1 MENLFITALQNSE
14 NYTMAVAE
22 AMPEKDYHAKPV
34 ETVFSFDELIN
45 HIAYGIEWWTDNYI
59 KKTETAWNPPPAK
72 ANKKKTIAYLQQAYE
87 TLRNTIEKENLTED
101 KGKGF
106 YATLDHITHHRG
118 QATVYLRIK
127 GITPPEYIY

>member
-59 KKTETAWNPPPAK
+59 KKTETAWNPPPC
-72 ANKKKTIAYLQQAYE
+72 QS
-87 TLRNTIEKENLTED
+87 R
-101 KGKGF
+101 
-106 YATLDHITHHRG
+106 
-118 QATVYLRIK
+118 
-127 GITPPEYIY
+127 